1 MPWKCDGTKRELI
14 TMCSSSSYIFLCK
27 PLSTDMMLAEFNFRQ
42 TVSPAIHVSS
52 TRMFMSSDKIFLL
65 SVAVDEHIFPIN
77 IRPWTALEFA
87 SNLQHSGKLRHPTP
101 QFQQF
106 HSFGPVERCKTT
118 LIWEQHKYLHH
129 ESDCVGA
136 VDLSSECSGSKA
148 SNSLWLD
155 ADDSWLL
162 LIARGSS
169 WTTVLDSVPVVGH
182 LWPECRAFNRPSR

>member
-1 MPWKCDGTKRELI
+1 MSPLQEYSCPLTKYF
-14 TMCSSSSYIFLCK
+14 C
-27 PLSTDMMLAEFNFRQ
+27 
-42 TVSPAIHVSS
+42 
-52 TRMFMSSDKIFLL
+52 FLL
-65 SVAVDEHIFPIN
+65 LWVN
-77 IRPWTALEFA
+77 IYFQLTSDWTALEFA

-106 HSFGPVERCKTT
+106 HSFGPVERCTTT